1 VERIRTEIDIKLKGS
16 RDLLK
21 FNEGVKKLT
30 NSIEQSVKSINQ
42 FQKKNELV
50 LKSVNNLN
58 ASLSATKRNFNN
70 VQLGTD
76 QARVAAE
83 QYLRSLRDTNAAL
96 AEQKAAVISLQNAR
110 RSEAAFLAQG
120 ARAGRSNANAEA
132 ESQARSVAIARARN
146 LELQRD
152 SFNQTEG
159 DRQLQQALLALEE
172 KSAKVLNEK
181 LRTRKLL
188 NAETAKAVNAIKFT
202 ALNSSVLGAEPLDSK
217 LLLPAF
223 QERGLNQFSTSEMN
237 YYDSLNDKLS
247 TKSRF
252 EQKSIEAAK
261 LDNKYKT
268 DGKNILTGTVSLETK
283 RLTLLRNQFMES
295 SKMQKLMAV
304 MNNKRFKGAASS
316 ALIGGG
322 FPLLF
327 GQGPAAAIGGGL
339 GGLAGG
345 MIGGGFGFALS
356 IVGTAI
362 GQAVAESNKFNKSL
376 TTLNNRLQAVGGTS
390 RITARDIKEIRKAIG
405 GTKDETLQLV
415 SSLSRFGPGA
425 TDIAKSLG
433 PDASNIIT
441 TLASINQEEL
451 STEKALQKLTSTIG
465 NEKALQLASELKG
478 LSVEEK
484 RLKIL
489 KQIQLIEAKGNL
501 SDREFKAF
509 TGQLRG
515 GKSTQS
521 LLKSAKGK
529 VGFLSTIPLER
540 FVSQEADVLGL
551 TNKTDKPTVNTSKQ
565 DLAVLQTRI
574 ALIKQGGT
582 LLDEERQKLEQQLIL
597 DTRALEIAQA
607 NENQD
612 KIRLANKKA
621 FTSLATLD
629 AQVAAAQT
637 EEDKR
642 RNEIITNT
650 MEKLEGESQ
659 FLEESLSLGVEKA
672 EIEKQIRDIVAIVGD
687 EREGEVR
694 SLVEGNA
701 AQREKLQLLA
711 EEKAMQQ
718 QIQGIL
724 AGGMTNAVMGL
735 IDGTRTLGQA
745 LADVAKQLASMFLNR
760 AFMKIFG
767 NILGGGFIAPDAGDA
782 MDGGGFLPLQAQGAY
797 NRVGGFKAFQ
807 YGGVVNSPT
816 LGMIGEGGEPEYVIP
831 ASKMAGAMSR
841 YSAGAR
847 GGAVIPGGSHESG
860 TVAGSSGNT
869 VVEYTG
875 PTLNF
880 NGDEYVPKAA
890 VPEII
895 GAAAKRGAQAG
906 KAQVIG
912 SLKNSRSQRA
922 SLGL

>member
-1 VERIRTEIDIKLKGS
+1 MERIRTELEIALKGS
-16 RDLLK
+16 RKLSEARKATDAL
-21 FNEGVKKLT
+21 GV
-30 NSIEQSVKSINQ
+30 SIENTAKFIKF
-42 FQKKNELV
+42 FQKDNEALV
-50 LKSVNNLN
+50 RSVGNLN
-58 ASLSATKRNFNN
+58 SLLSASKSNLDN
-70 VQLGTD
+70 VALGTK
-76 QARVAAE
+76 QANVAAKE
-83 QYLRSLRDTNAAL
+83 YLKNLRDTNAAL
-96 AEQKAAVISLQNAR
+96 AEQKAAVISLQNSR
-110 RSEAAFLAQG
+110 KSDAAFLAQG
-120 ARAGRSNANAEA
+120 ARAGRSNTNAEA

-304 MNNKRFKGAASS
+304 MNNKKFKGAASS

-362 GQAVAESNKFNKSL
+362 GQAVAESNKFNKAL
-376 TTLNNRLQAVGGTS
+376 TTLNNQLIAVGGSS
-390 RITARDIKEIRKAIG
+390 RITARDIGELKKSIG
-405 GTKDETLQLV
+405 GTKDEALQLLD
-415 SSLSRFGPGA
+415 SLKRFGPEGSKRVA
-425 TDIAKSLG
+425 TALG
-433 PDASNIIT
+433 KDASSLISTI
-441 TLASINQEEL
+441 ASVGEDEL
-451 STEKALQKLTSTIG
+451 STNQALAKLANTLG
-465 NEKALQLASELKG
+465 NDKVLQLKNDLKG
-478 LSVEEK
+478 LSVDEK
-484 RLKIL
+484 RLKI
-489 KQIQLIEAKGNL
+489 AKELQKVQGLTNL
-501 SDREFKAF
+501 SDREIEALSGTLGGGRSTTSLLRNARK
-509 TGQLRG
+509 QLRN
-515 GKSTQS
+515 
-521 LLKSAKGK
+521 A
-529 VGFLSTIPLER
+529 ER
-540 FVSQEADVLGL
+540 QDISGDISQEAAVQGL
-551 TNKTDKPTVNTSKQ
+551 SKPKQ
-565 DLAVLQTRI
+565 GKGFAASFFKNVDNQILKTRI
-574 ALIKQGGT
+574 ELIKTGGT
-582 LLDEERQKLEQQLIL
+582 LLDEERVTLEKQLIAQTAKLELAKADGDVQK
-597 DTRALEIAQA
+597 QA
-607 NENQD
+607 TIEQD
-612 KIRLANKKA
+612 KKNKL
-621 FTSLATLD
+621 SILN

-637 EEDKR
+637 AEDKR
-642 RNEIITNT
+642 RDEIITNT

-659 FLEESLSLGVEKA
+659 FLEESLTLGVEKA

-701 AQREKLQLLA
+701 EQRKKLQLLA

-745 LADVAKQLASMFLNR
+745 LADVAKQLASMFLNK
-760 AFMKIFG
+760 AFMSIFG
-767 NILGGGFIAPDAGDA
+767 NMFGGG
-782 MDGGGFLPLQAQGAY
+782 GGNFNDIQTPGVLAAQGAF
-797 NRVGGFKAFQ
+797 NRSGGFKAFQ

-831 ASKMAGAMSR
+831 ASKMSGAMAR

-860 TVAGSSGNT
+860 TVAGGSGNT
-869 VVEYTG
+869 VVQYTG
-875 PTLNF
+875 PVLNF
-880 NGDEYVPKAA
+880 NGDDYVPKSA
-890 VPEII
+890 VPDII
-895 GAAAKRGAQAG
+895 NTAAKRGGEAGQA
-906 KAQVIG
+906 KAFAT
-912 SLKNSRSQRA
+912 LKNSRSQRA
-922 SLGL
+922 TLGL

>member
-1 VERIRTEIDIKLKGS
+1 M
-16 RDLLK
+16 
-21 FNEGVKKLT
+21 
-30 NSIEQSVKSINQ
+30 
-42 FQKKNELV
+42 
-50 LKSVNNLN
+50 
-58 ASLSATKRNFNN
+58 
-70 VQLGTD
+70 
-76 QARVAAE
+76 
-83 QYLRSLRDTNAAL
+83 
-96 AEQKAAVISLQNAR
+96 
-110 RSEAAFLAQG
+110 
-120 ARAGRSNANAEA
+120 
-132 ESQARSVAIARARN
+132 
-146 LELQRD
+146 
-152 SFNQTEG
+152 
-159 DRQLQQALLALEE
+159 ALEE

-252 EQKSIEAAK
+252 EQKSVENIKRQAKEGIFVRNGLQATVNLEA
-261 LDNKYKT
+261 
-268 DGKNILTGTVSLETK
+268 K
-283 RLTLLRNQFMES
+283 RLTLLTQQFMQS
-295 SKMQKLMAV
+295 QKMQKLMAV
-304 MNNKRFKGAASS
+304 MNNKKFKGAASS

-362 GQAVAESNKFNKSL
+362 GQAVSESNKFNKSL
-376 TTLNNRLQAVGGTS
+376 TTLNNQLIAVGGS
-390 RITARDIKEIRKAIG
+390 SQITARDIGELKKSIG
-405 GTKDETLQLV
+405 GTKDEALQL
-415 SSLSRFGPGA
+415 LDQLKRFGPEGSKRVGTA
-425 TDIAKSLG
+425 LG
-433 PDASNIIT
+433 KDASSLISII
-441 TLASINQEEL
+441 ASVGKDDL
-451 STEKALQKLTSTIG
+451 STNQALAKLVNTLG
-465 NEKALQLASELKG
+465 NEKVLQLKNDLKG
-478 LSVEEK
+478 LSVDEK
-484 RLKIL
+484 RLKI
-489 KQIQLIEAKGNL
+489 AKELQNVQAFKIL
-501 SDREFKAF
+501 SDREKDALLGNLGGGRSTKA
-509 TGQLRG
+509 
-515 GKSTQS
+515 
-521 LLKSAKGK
+521 LLKNALKK
-529 VGFLSTIPLER
+529 LEN
-540 FVSQEADVLGL
+540 VESQDISGDISQEAAVLGL
-551 TNKTDKPTVNTSKQ
+551 TNKPKQ
-565 DLAVLQTRI
+565 GKGFGDSFFKNLDNQILKTRI
-574 ALIKQGGT
+574 ELIKTGGT
-582 LLDEERQKLEQQLIL
+582 LLDEERVTLEKQLIAQTAKLELAKADGDVQKQNLIKK
-597 DTRALEIAQA
+597 DK
-607 NENQD
+607 EN
-612 KIRLANKKA
+612 KLSILN
-621 FTSLATLD
+621 
-629 AQVAAAQT
+629 AQVTAAQT
-637 EEDKR
+637 DEDKR

-672 EIEKQIRDIVAIVGD
+672 QIEKQIRDIVAIVGD

-745 LADVAKQLASMFLNR
+745 LADIAKQLASMFLNR
-760 AFMKIFG
+760 AFSSIFS
-767 NILGGGFIAPDAGDA
+767 NMFGGG
-782 MDGGGFLPLQAQGAY
+782 GGGGIGGGALPPAPIYVAAQGGFS
-797 NRVGGFKAFQ
+797 RSGGFKAFQ

-816 LGMIGEGGEPEYVIP
+816 MGMVGEGGESEYIIP
-831 ASKMAGAMSR
+831 ASKMSGAMSR

-847 GGAVIPGGSHESG
+847 GGAVIPGGSGDSG
-860 TVAGSSGNT
+860 TVTGGSGNT

-880 NGDEYVPKAA
+880 NGDEYVPKSA
-890 VPEII
+890 VPDII
-895 GAAAKRGAQAG
+895 GAATKQGAMAG
-906 KAQVIG
+906 KAQTINT
-912 SLKNSRSQRA
+912 LRNSRSQRA